1 MSRRTG
7 ARRQLVRGQLPARH
21 GGRPRVP
28 TVLLPGVPVGVG
40 PLGRLLRRHAVSAER
55 TSFSAASERF
65 TLPSSGAAGDNV
77 AGWMCEEPCEI
88 GGRGTSNIRHGP
100 YSDRPG
106 VALPRPVHI
115 VGVLAEM
122 RSYVRNNIKVLSAK
136 TYIQCCAVG
145 APYRWRA

>member
-1 MSRRTG
+1 MSRLTG
-7 ARRQLVRGQLPARH
+7 TRRELVRGPPAPCPAQRA
-21 GGRPRVP
+21 PP
-28 TVLLPGVPVGVG
+28 AVLLPGVPVGVG
-40 PLGRLLRRHAVSAER
+40 TLGRRQQLRRHAVSAER
-55 TSFSAASERF
+55 TIFSAASERF

-88 GGRGTSNIRHGP
+88 GGRGTSNIRHGT

-122 RSYVRNNIKVLSAK
+122 RSYVRNNIKVLSK

-145 APYRWRA
+145 APYCWRA